1 MDPFIKFFTDN
12 ADIFRLV
19 SIILSIVA
27 AVVTVVTLIIKY
39 RPNGLLKRLMEW
51 ATTSFADGKITKDE
65 FSQLM
70 NLLKHFKETAEAVEE
85 KTEDEKSTVKVE
97 ATKTGKVKKEKA
109 AKVKVREEKD
119 TKNKWRAVIKDANG
133 VILFTKDF
141 KCKFKARNGV
151 KKALKQLITDKKV
164 PATYKLTKI

>member
-12 ADIFRLV
+12 ADIFRLI

-27 AVVTVVTLIIKY
+27 AIVTIITLIIKY
-39 RPNGLLKRLMEW
+39 KPNGLLKRLMEW

-70 NLLKHFKETAEAVEE
+70 NLLKHFKETAEAAEE
-85 KTEDEKSTVKVE
+85 KTANEKSTVKVE
-97 ATKTGKVKKEKA
+97 TTKTGKVKKEKA
-109 AKVKVREEKD
+109 SKIKVREEKD
-119 TKNKWRAVIKDANG
+119 TKNKWRAVIKDGNG
-133 VILFTKDF
+133 VTLFTMDY
-141 KCKFKARNGV
+141 KCKCKARKGV
-151 KKALKQLITDKKV
+151 KKALKQLITDNKA